1 MKTKHRKAARAKR
14 EILTGMTSFEQTIRG
29 CKTPEI
35 DEQILLVKFF
45 RAAFNRLAEGNGT
58 VTDFVDID
66 KALHYAKSC
75 CQFFSTPEDAEFQS
89 DLIQRGIDAM
99 ARMRE
104 RNSRG
109 LALRF
114 DGEGLQHAGEA
125 LDIYFDFL
133 ATLSRRQ
140 LSDAM
145 TDALEYLQHRE
156 RERAATV

>member
-1 MKTKHRKAARAKR
+1 MTKRK
-14 EILTGMTSFEQTIRG
+14 ET
-29 CKTPEI
+29 TPELGVI
-35 DEQILLVKFF
+35 YKEALRNLAQRGPANYLELEARIL
-45 RAAFNRLAEGNGT
+45 RP
-58 VTDFVDID
+58 
-66 KALHYAKSC
+66 ALH
-75 CQFFSTPEDAEFQS
+75 T
-89 DLIQRGIDAM
+89 I
-99 ARMRE
+99 MRAL
-104 RNSRG
+104 RSRG